1 MRSYIVIH
9 LSDLSVLYI
18 TLRIAL
24 EISNK
29 IITQTTRK
37 LSWSIDCI
45 VYHIVYRR
53 PTTVA

>member
-1 MRSYIVIH
+1 MRSYIVIY

-18 TLRIAL
+18 ILRIAL
-24 EISNK
+24 EISNQS
-29 IITQTTRK
+29 ITQTTRK

-53 PTTVA
+53 PTIVA